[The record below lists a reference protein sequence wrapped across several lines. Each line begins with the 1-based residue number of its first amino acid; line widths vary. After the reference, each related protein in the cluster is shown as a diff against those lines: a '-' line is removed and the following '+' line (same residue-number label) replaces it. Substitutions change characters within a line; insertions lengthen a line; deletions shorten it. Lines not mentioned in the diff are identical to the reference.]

1 MRITG
6 IICEYNPFHLGHKY
20 HLECAK
26 KDTECDGIICIMS
39 GNYMQRGIPSIIDK
53 FNRSK
58 MAVLNGVDL
67 VIELPLIHSISSA
80 EGFAKGAISILNN
93 TKVVNN
99 LYFGSESLSLSPL
112 TDIAQTLTS
121 ESSNYKIFLKE
132 SLDKGLPFHK
142 SRENALKNLNSHI
155 DFESILSSSNNILAI
170 EYLKALISLK
180 STITPYSLVRKGA
193 SYNNND
199 IEESFPSATAI
210 RKVLNESGDI
220 SFLNGSLPSKSFT
233 LLKELHSK
241 NYHFTFP
248 EGMFEFL
255 KYKILTKGDNLSK
268 IPLSSE
274 GLDNKI
280 IKEIINS
287 NSLDEL
293 TLKIKSKRYTY
304 TRISRILTSFFIGL
318 EDYNTNSLIS
328 SSYEYIRPLAFNEKG
343 TQILKKIKEN
353 SNINIITKIPKKITN
368 DSLNFDILGTKSYSV
383 INSSILP
390 NADYTTSPYFQ
401 KL

>member
-1 MRITG
+1 MKVTG

-20 HLECAK
+20 HLERAR
-26 KDTECDGIICIMS
+26 KDTKCDGVICIMS

-80 EGFAKGAISILNN
+80 EGFAKGAVSILNN

-112 TDIAQTLTS
+112 IDTSKTLTS
-121 ESSNYKIFLKE
+121 EPSKYKISLKE
-132 SLDKGLPFHK
+132 NLAKGFPFHK
-142 SRENALKNLNSHI
+142 ARENALKSLNSNI
-155 DFESILSSSNNILAI
+155 NFENILSSSNNILAI
-170 EYLKALISLK
+170 EYLKALISSK
-180 STITPYSLVRKGA
+180 STIVPYSLARKGA
-193 SYNNND
+193 SYNSND
-199 IEESFPSATAI
+199 IKESFPSATAI
-210 RKVLNESGDI
+210 RKELSESGNI
-220 SFLNGSLPSKSFT
+220 SFLRGSLPIESFGF
-233 LLKELHSK
+233 LNDLSSK

-248 EGMFEFL
+248 EEMFKFL
-255 KYKILTKGDNLSK
+255 KYKILTKGNKLSK

-280 IKEIINS
+280 IKEIANS

-318 EDYNTNSLIS
+318 EDYNTNTLIN
-328 SSYEYIRPLAFNEKG
+328 SSYDYIRPLAFNEKG

-353 SNINIITKIPKKITN
+353 SNIEIITKLPKKITN
-368 DSLNFDILGTKSYSV
+368 DSLSFDILGTKSYSV
-383 INSSILP
+383 INPSILP
-390 NADYTTSPYFQ
+390 SADYITSPYFQ
-401 KL
+401 KP